1 MLIALL
7 SQDEVFKKYY
17 IEEESK
23 IQKYFSTYQQG
34 YFMPDAIIESVN
46 LNEQRTA
53 EGSFIFIPFKDISS
67 KFKYKPSEEDIVQ
80 VLL

>member
-1 MLIALL
+1 MR
-7 SQDEVFKKYY
+7 VFKKYY
-17 IEEESK
+17 IEEESQ

-67 KFKYKPSEEDIVQ
+67 KFKYKTSKKI
-80 VLL
+80 LYNITLKINMNL

>member
-1 MLIALL
+1 
-7 SQDEVFKKYY
+7 
-17 IEEESK
+17 
-23 IQKYFSTYQQG
+23 
-34 YFMPDAIIESVN
+34 MPDAIIESVN

-80 VLL
+80 YYLKININL